1 MGFNYDN
8 STRIQTYIRNNSF
21 LASGKG
27 LIDDISDKVGTEKKK
42 EFNIIFTKAK
52 VKLYFSIHYSGDN
65 SYLIV
70 NGKTM

>member
-42 EFNIIFTKAK
+42 EFNINFASVYIT
-52 VKLYFSIHYSGDN
+52 VVI
-65 SYLIV
+65 IV
-70 NGKTM
+70 I

>member
-21 LASGKG
+21 LPSGKG
-27 LIDDISDKVGTEKKK
+27 LSDDISDKVGTEKKK

-52 VKLYFSIHYSGDN
+52 LKLCFSIHYSGDN